1 MKGPPVGLALALLSN
16 INTCLERVSK
26 DKCSILLVLV
36 VNNEGKQFYNV
47 DTSSN
52 PFSSAVKNDCFRS
65 MFKGRGKVSEASK
78 G

>member
-26 DKCSILLVLV
+26 DKPSGLFGLDVSD
-36 VNNEGKQFYNV
+36 EGKKFYNV

-52 PFSSAVKNDCFRS
+52 PFSSAVRNDCFRS
-65 MFKGRGKVSEASK
+65 MFDGRGKVSEASK